1 MFTVFVHSGKAWM
14 NGHGSIGRVKSTD
27 SSCALNST
35 KIQASEQG
43 SLRPVRSIHGVPCWW
58 LWFSGSIRLDGL
70 LAGRV
75 IRECSLAAVSPPL
88 AKKCWTVMAEFCHP
102 VEKSNRLNRKFVN
115 VIGRKR
121 IVVLNIRK
129 KKPITNACNQTRSP
143 VMAPQ
148 RTRKAL

>member
-1 MFTVFVHSGKAWM
+1 MEVAEDVDE
-14 NGHGSIGRVKSTD
+14 HGDQV
-27 SSCALNST
+27 
-35 KIQASEQG
+35 
-43 SLRPVRSIHGVPCWW
+43 
-58 LWFSGSIRLDGL
+58 
-70 LAGRV
+70 AGRV
-75 IRECSLAAVSPPL
+75 IRECSLAAASPPL
-88 AKKCWTVMAEFCHP
+88 AKKCRTVMAEFYHP